1 LGTRLGFGALAIMFV
16 ATSGGAQDAG
26 PRSIWDG
33 VYTAEQA
40 RRGERLAVEQCVS
53 CHGDRLTGGESAP
66 ALAGELFNVT
76 WDGVPLSD
84 LFDRIRT
91 TMPLNNPSSLSRQQT
106 ADLVAYM
113 LNLGTFPA
121 STVPLGTE
129 SPVLAHIK
137 FEGIRPQ
144 R

>member
-1 LGTRLGFGALAIMFV
+1 M
-16 ATSGGAQDAG
+16 
-26 PRSIWDG
+26 RSVWDG
-33 VYTAEQA
+33 VFTQEQA

-66 ALAGELFNVT
+66 PLAGELFNST

-84 LFDRIRT
+84 LADRIRT
-91 TMPLNNPSSLSRQQT
+91 TMPQDKPSSLSRQQT

-113 LNLGTFPA
+113 LNLGTFPPGG
-121 STVPLGTE
+121 SPLGTE
-129 SPVLAHIK
+129 SSVLAQIK
-137 FEGIRPQ
+137 FESIRPQ